1 MKIKILSVLMVCAAL
16 FPGVSYG
23 QETVLS
29 LSDLPI
35 VKSSER
41 IYESAYPGAH
51 DFSTRPIQSLT
62 DFDTRIQT
70 LKDVLRSTPSVD
82 LQMVVREASEDPQ
95 RLQDITQT
103 VYRLSSHK
111 PLAYAARPLTQ
122 QDFENVA
129 TNFFNTLDPYHV
141 FFTQQ
146 DIEDFTSGQSRVR
159 LEKAVRGE
167 DLSWIYD
174 VFRHYA
180 RSQSAMLDW
189 SSNDVEMATDQ
200 SLRPSV
206 WTPSIEQWPKNAEEQ
221 KARWKESVQ
230 DDIISNQMVEKDSL
244 LNTEKLKNNYLQLKK
259 DVQQLSDLD
268 KLEIFLKAYTEYVD
282 PHSLY
287 LAPRTKNSFSMQ
299 ITNVLQGVGVVWQQD
314 KSTSVISV
322 QEVLPNGPA
331 GRGGE
336 IKAGDRL
343 LKIGETP
350 NQMRDVKNMRLEDV
364 VDQTRGAS
372 ETTVYFLVENEGGT
386 PRLVAL
392 KREIIQLEQNH
403 AEGEIIKSNGVDAL
417 LVKIPGFYRDE
428 QNPNRLGGSISY
440 DVQQILLKHQGQY
453 KIVVLDL
460 RNNGG
465 GVMSEAVNLVSLFL
479 SKGIGVQVKTATGAI
494 STLPIA
500 ADQKIWDGPLA
511 VVVNRRSASASEIAA
526 AALQDYGRAVIIGET
541 TYGKGTA
548 QTLFDF
554 DEWTKMPTAV
564 YGQVNLTTMMFFRP
578 RGASTQ
584 KNGVRPDFWI
594 GENRTTEVGAES
606 AFKRALPADNVGSGN
621 FTQPTLSV
629 VNAHWQSQRV
639 RLQNE
644 SLERWRSQPWFAAW
658 ETMDNY
664 SKKSLKDERSLRFDE
679 RKKEYTLINDTQTQ
693 LKKQWEEQ
701 GRAIND
707 GVNSDVFLRES
718 LYIATDA
725 FNTSKGQK

>member
-1 MKIKILSVLMVCAAL
+1 MKNKILSVMMVCVTL
-16 FPGVSYG
+16 CPVLSYS

-29 LSDLPI
+29 LSDLPV

-41 IYESAYPGAH
+41 IYENAYPGAKN
-51 DFSTRPIQSLT
+51 FSKRPIQSIS
-62 DFDTRIQT
+62 DFDGRIQT
-70 LKDVLRSTPSVD
+70 LKDVLRVTPSVD
-82 LQMVVREASEDPQ
+82 LQMVVQEATEDPQ

-103 VYRLSSHK
+103 VYQLSSHK
-111 PLAYAARPLTQ
+111 PLAYAARPLAA

-129 TNFFNTLDPYHV
+129 YNFFNALDPYHV

-146 DIEDFTSGQSRVR
+146 DIQGFTSGENRVR

-174 VFRHYA
+174 VFRHYTK
-180 RSQSAMLDW
+180 SQALMLEWSA
-189 SSNDVEMATDQ
+189 NDVGTAKLQ
-200 SLRPSV
+200 SNRPLA
-206 WTPSIEQWPKNAEEQ
+206 WTPSVEHWPKNTEEQ
-221 KARWKESVQ
+221 TKRWEESVQ
-230 DDIISNQMVEKDSL
+230 DDIISNQIVEKDNL
-244 LNTEKLKNNYLQLKK
+244 LNTEKLQKNYQQLKK

-268 KLEIFLKAYTEYVD
+268 KLEIFLKSYTEYVD

-287 LAPRTKNSFSMQ
+287 LAPRNKNSFSMQ

-314 KSTSVISV
+314 KNTSVISI
-322 QEVLPNGPA
+322 QELLPNGPA
-331 GRGGE
+331 GRSGE
-336 IKAGDRL
+336 MKAGDRL
-343 LKIGETP
+343 LKIGDNP
-350 NQMRDVKNMRLEDV
+350 NQMRDVKDMRLEDV

-372 ETTVYFLVENEGGT
+372 ETTIYFLVENDGGA
-386 PRLVAL
+386 PRLVSL
-392 KREIIQLEQNH
+392 KRETIHLEQNH
-403 AEGEIIKSNGVDAL
+403 AEGEIIKTNGVDTL

-428 QNPNRLGGSISY
+428 QTPNRLGGSISY
-440 DVQQILLKHQGQY
+440 DVQQILLKYKGQY

-479 SKGIGVQVKTATGAI
+479 SSGIGVQVKTATGVV

-584 KNGVRPDFWI
+584 KNGVRPDIWI

-606 AFKRALPADNVGSGN
+606 AFKRALPADNVGGGN
-621 FTQPTLSV
+621 FKQPTLNV
-629 VNAHWQSQRV
+629 INAHWQSQRV
-639 RLQNE
+639 QLQNQ
-644 SLERWRSQPWFAAW
+644 SLGRWSSQPWFASW
-658 ETMDNY
+658 EIMDRY

-679 RKKEYTLINDTQTQ
+679 RKQEYTLINNTQDQ
-693 LKKQWEEQ
+693 LKKQWEDQ
-701 GRAIND
+701 GRTIND
-707 GVNSDVFLRES
+707 GVKSDVFLRES
-718 LYIATDA
+718 LNIATDA
-725 FNTSKGQK
+725 FNLSKGQ